1 MSLLDDAMAY
11 VRTAGIEVR
20 TRPLPRDT
28 PAEFDGRSITLGAA
42 VDPQPAAFI
51 LLHSF
56 GSIVG
61 WSLDKPGVT
70 AMLEDLRAAKG
81 AREADPDRFE
91 RALARFRAFE
101 IASSEYAVW
110 VLETIGRR
118 DAIAP
123 YTTYFRADVEAITL
137 FHRCGRA
144 PVWDAFYKQW
154 TADAASGA
162 RHIEPFQPRPVP
174 PFTPVQTERQ
184 QVKQEV
190 GSDA

>member
-1 MSLLDDAMAY
+1 MSLLADATAF
-11 VRTAGIEVR
+11 VEAAGIEVR
-20 TRPLPRDT
+20 RTPLPRDT
-28 PAEFDGRSITLGAA
+28 PAEFDGRSITLAA
-42 VDPQPAAFI
+42 ALDADAAAFI

-70 AMLEDLRAAKG
+70 ALLDDMRAAKG

-110 VLETIGRR
+110 ALEAIGHPE
-118 DAIAP
+118 AVAP

-154 TADAASGA
+154 TADAAAGT
-162 RHIEPFQPRPVP
+162 RHIEPFQPKPVP
-174 PFTPVQTERQ
+174 PFTPTHTERQ

-190 GSDA
+190 RPA